1 MVGITGTAF
10 SWFKSYLTNRDFIV
24 NLNDFS
30 SERHKLT
37 CGVPQGSILGP
48 TLFNLYMLPLG
59 DVIRRHGINFHSY
72 ADDTQLYVAVSPDDT
87 GPLDSLLN
95 CILDIKMWLG
105 ENFLQL
111 NQDKTEVLVIG
122 SEAERDRVQ
131 FYLST
136 HFMKICDTVR
146 NLGVI
151 LDADLSFEKHVN
163 QVTKTAFYHLRNI
176 ARVRPFLSRAS
187 AEILIH
193 AFISSRLDYCN
204 ALFSGVKKTTLNRL
218 QLVQNSAARLLTRTR
233 KREHIT
239 PILKSLHWLPVSFTI
254 DFKILLIVF
263 KTVHGLGP
271 SFISD
276 LLLDYEPPRALRSSG
291 AGLLMVPRV
300 KTKNHGE
307 ASFRHY
313 GPRLWNS
320 LSEDVRASS
329 SVEVFK
335 KKLKTHLFNLAFN

>member
-1 MVGITGTAF
+1 MALVRVLNDLRSNADMRKVSVLVLLDLSAAFDTVDHPILLSRLHDMVGITGTALN
-10 SWFKSYLTNRDFIV
+10 WFKSYLTDRDFIV
-24 NLNDFS
+24 KLNDFS
-30 SERHKLT
+30 SEKHRLT

-72 ADDTQLYVAVSPDDT
+72 ADDTQLYVAMSPDDM
-87 GPLDSLLN
+87 GPMDSLLN
-95 CILDIKMWLG
+95 CILDIKKWMG

-122 SEAERDRVQ
+122 SEAERERVQ
-131 FYLST
+131 VYLSSNC
-136 HFMKICDTVR
+136 MNVCNTVR

-151 LDADLSFEKHVN
+151 LDSDLSFEQHTN
-163 QVTKTAFYHLRNI
+163 QVTRTAFYHLRNI

-193 AFISSRLDYCN
+193 AFITSRIDYCN
-204 ALFSGVKKTTLNRL
+204 ALLSGVKKTTLNRV

-239 PILKSLHWLPVSFTI
+239 PILKSLHWLPVSYRI
-254 DFKILLIVF
+254 DFKILLIVY
-263 KTVHGLGP
+263 KSVHGLSP

-276 LLLDYEPPRALRSSG
+276 LLLAYEPPRALRSS
-291 AGLLMVPRV
+291 
-300 KTKNHGE
+300 
-307 ASFRHY
+307 
-313 GPRLWNS
+313 
-320 LSEDVRASS
+320 
-329 SVEVFK
+329 
-335 KKLKTHLFNLAFN
+335 